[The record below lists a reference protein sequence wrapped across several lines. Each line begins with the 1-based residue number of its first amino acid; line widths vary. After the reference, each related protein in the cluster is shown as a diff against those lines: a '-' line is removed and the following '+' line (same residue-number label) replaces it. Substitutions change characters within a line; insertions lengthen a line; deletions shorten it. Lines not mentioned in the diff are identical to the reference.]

1 MRRHGNVTNTS
12 YKVSLWCKSA
22 QVHSVIALYMLRP
35 REVVFRPTSHL
46 KMTRPPGFFFFFF
59 RKPKLKENG
68 VQTAK
73 CIAEGKV
80 WGPASRGL
88 DGEATEC
95 RLCKQTKH
103 CACMLNTDY
112 VSQVAQRKLTRM
124 RNRNRKLTLYGL
136 IGSHTPSNTNPSE
149 PFHQLIGTYQK
160 DHCNRC

>member
-1 MRRHGNVTNTS
+1 MVQISSSPFSDSIVHAKATRSCFSS
-12 YKVSLWCKSA
+12 YKSLKNDQA
-22 QVHSVIALYMLRP
+22 
-35 REVVFRPTSHL
+35 
-46 KMTRPPGFFFFFF
+46 TRLFFFFF